1 MIMTLFCIF
10 QEPAYVCFLKY
21 PVCLHFLELLQ
32 HETFRKEIV
41 SGQCA
46 RFLDD
51 QVLDNFAFTIVKHWC
66 NIFCQSQSTQ
76 VILHWQ
82 HYTRRRAKLFE
93 AATNQVDSHFS
104 FF

>member
-1 MIMTLFCIF
+1 M
-10 QEPAYVCFLKY
+10 CFLKY

-51 QVLDNFAFTIVKHWC
+51 QVLDDLAFANVKH
-66 NIFCQSQSTQ
+66 IFLIATNLGDSALAT
-76 VILHWQ
+76 LH
-82 HYTRRRAKLFE
+82 E
-93 AATNQVDSHFS
+93 AAGKIV
-104 FF
+104 

>member
-1 MIMTLFCIF
+1 M
-10 QEPAYVCFLKY
+10 CFLKY

-51 QVLDNFAFTIVKHWC
+51 QVLYDLAFAIVKH
-66 NIFCQSQSTQ
+66 ILLISTKLGDSALAT
-76 VILHWQ
+76 LH
-82 HYTRRRAKLFE
+82 K
-93 AATNQVDSHFS
+93 AAS
-104 FF
+104 

>member
-1 MIMTLFCIF
+1 MSPWLVVTFLFSF

-51 QVLDNFAFTIVKHWC
+51 QVLAHLQKR
-66 NIFCQSQSTQ
+66 NIC
-76 VILHWQ
+76 L
-82 HYTRRRAKLFE
+82 LN
-93 AATNQVDSHFS
+93 ATNI
-104 FF
+104 